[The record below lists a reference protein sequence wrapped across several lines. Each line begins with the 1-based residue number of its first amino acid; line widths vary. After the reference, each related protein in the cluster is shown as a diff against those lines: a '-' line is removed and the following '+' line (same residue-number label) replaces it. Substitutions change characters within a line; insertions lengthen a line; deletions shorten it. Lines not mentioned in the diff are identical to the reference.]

1 MRTETNADTEVSQ
14 NQGEKSTGGRREEGG
29 RGREGESQLGSER
42 VQRAGLMCKKRQKG
56 KQGMFK

>member
-14 NQGEKSTGGRREEGG
+14 NQGEKSTGGEGG
-29 RGREGESQLGSER
+29 GTGGREGESQLGSER